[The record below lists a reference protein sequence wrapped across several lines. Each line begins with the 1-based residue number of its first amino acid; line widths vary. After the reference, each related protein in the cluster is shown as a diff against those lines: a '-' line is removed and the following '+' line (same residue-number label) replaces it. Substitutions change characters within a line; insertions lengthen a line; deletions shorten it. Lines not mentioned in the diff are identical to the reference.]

1 MSAPKVELG
10 IMIEVPSAAIM
21 AEALAE
27 DVDFFSIGTNDLTQY
42 TLAADRLNPTLNYLS
57 DAMHPAVLK
66 LIDQTIRAAHAKNK
80 YVALCGELGSD
91 IQAIP
96 VLLGLGIDEI
106 SVSIS
111 ALASVKSL
119 IRTLSVQEC
128 RKIAQV
134 VLQCT
139 TAAEVRHKIKQVSNN

>member
-10 IMIEVPSAAIM
+10 IMIEVPAAAMM
-21 AEALAE
+21 AEALAD

-42 TLAADRLNPTLNYLS
+42 TLAADRLNPTLNYLA
-57 DAMHPAVLK
+57 DAIHPAVLK
-66 LIDQTIRAAHAKNK
+66 LIDQTVSAAHAKNK
-80 YVALCGELGSD
+80 HVSICGELGSD
-91 IQAIP
+91 IQALP

-111 ALASVKSL
+111 ALANVKAF
-119 IRTLSVQEC
+119 IRTLSLHEC
-128 RKIAQV
+128 KKIAQV
-134 VLQCT
+134 ALQCT